1 MAATEVDELSSGTEK
16 INLSSEDASKLET
29 SVSKPEASSVSKAE
43 TLSEQASLLDQL
55 KLLPEPPSLSKEPI
69 VLQLRELNPYI
80 TCGLCGGYLYEA
92 STITECMHTFCKTCI
107 VRYTE
112 RNLTC
117 PICDAPIHPT
127 DPFVHIRHDSTL
139 QDIVYRLLPKV
150 AEVEQKREIEFYEK
164 HEQETGEVILPK
176 LQLPPSPPSTPPP
189 RTDQPPLPS
198 EYIRKKK
205 KEPSLGNFKSLFV
218 SIVLTQISEQ
228 EDSDEEFE
236 LEKQFVRVTKRAT
249 IENVISFIKRKL
261 HLGNVYDVDLF
272 HPEEI
277 DCTETI
283 ETDITLESIRDTYY
297 SGQDCLIELHYRVH
311 PKEEEMLVQGDIT

>member
-1 MAATEVDELSSGTEK
+1 MAATEVDELSSETEK
-16 INLSSEDASKLET
+16 INLSSDHAGN
-29 SVSKPEASSVSKAE
+29 VSKPE
-43 TLSEQASLLDQL
+43 TPSEPTSLLEQL
-55 KLLPEPPSLSKEPI
+55 KLLPEAPSLSKEPI

-80 TCGLCGGYLYEA
+80 TCALCGGYLYEA

-117 PICDAPIHPT
+117 PTCDAPIHPT

-176 LQLPPSPPSTPPP
+176 LQLPPSPPRTPPP

-198 EYIRKKK
+198 EYVRKKK
-205 KEPSLGNFKSLFV
+205 KDPLLGNFKPLFV
-218 SIVLTQISEQ
+218 SLVLTQISEH
-228 EDSDEEFE
+228 EDLDDEFE

-249 IENVISFIKRKL
+249 LGNVISFIQKKL
-261 HLGNVYDVDLF
+261 HLGKVYDVDIF

-277 DCTETI
+277 GCLESIDTET
-283 ETDITLESIRDTYY
+283 TLESIRDTYY
-297 SGQDCLIELHYRVH
+297 EGQDCLIELHYRVC
-311 PKEEEMLVQGDIT
+311 PKEEEMLEQEDIT